1 MSLAQADPEA
11 ECKLDVAAKQE
22 PRFGSSL
29 LQLSLQP
36 TTSKAEEGVQQLA
49 LVVLKK
55 YVKEHWHESSRR
67 FQEPVVQ
74 ETEKACI
81 KQQILLGLSSP
92 SSKVRVAVGM
102 VVAAIAEFDFPL
114 HWPGLLEALVGG
126 IKDRGNM
133 HLVDGSLRCLDM
145 LSQDID
151 ERQLTQ
157 VVPVLM
163 PELLDIV
170 SSGRCDAVMQHRAL
184 SILRGLLVQLGVL
197 SGAFQRQVRDLMV
210 PLLIP
215 WFPVLSSILGSPLTQ
230 APSCWAL
237 KQEALQVVVQLVS
250 FFSKPLQEPIASL
263 LAPCWA
269 MFMGGVPVYQ
279 SLLVEAEDKQD
290 TAEVDGSDEE
300 QLETEGE
307 SIGLEAMYAQ
317 MFELLLAIVGS
328 PRLSKCIRPVVTQM
342 AYTCIAYMQMT
353 ATQVESWASNA
364 NAYVADEEEETF
376 TARVSGE
383 LLLEEIVTSLG
394 GTEVLM
400 EVFTAVEQRFEETAQ
415 VLYPKTEPAS
425 PLLEQDQ
432 EDSPACKRAVL
443 MREAAMV
450 ALGVLA
456 PHIMQLTTRKC
467 TKGSTKRSRS
477 MDASDAKTMPSR
489 MEAILSCMIK
499 YDLQRAHKSPFLAG
513 RALWAASK
521 LSSLLEP
528 AQADVLLQAACA
540 GIHSSL
546 PPPVRIGACRALV
559 TLLPSISKH
568 TAAVAAAATQAAPAP
583 TAQQG
588 SSAGG
593 ADRNVG
599 AAAGAAA
606 AVAKLAPF
614 LPHLYSGL
622 VLLLGECC
630 DESLHLVL
638 ETLAVVLRLDPQGAV
653 VLQYLP
659 QVASP
664 VLDVWAKN
672 VADPLISE
680 DALSVLGV
688 IAQQPACLQPL
699 AQQLLP
705 TLTSVVFN
713 PGSQSS
719 IMLEGCLQM
728 LRLLVLTPKRVSPE
742 AAVTAAVSSGL
753 CPLLP
758 PPEPTASPEQQQAHH
773 ELRSQ
778 QVRQLQQQVQQQQ
791 HQLQLGVAQQ
801 VHVSVLQALLR
812 LISSSD
818 DPGVQQS
825 AQQLLCQLIRTGRA
839 DLLSWGG
846 ADPQASVQALVLA
859 AQHLL
864 RPGTDEGCGALA
876 GDLVFEMLT
885 SFPAHL
891 MAPYLPELLKQVVS
905 RLVTVN
911 SSPLVCGLLMVL
923 ARLAHTDHNALITT
937 LASMTVTLPGGQTGC
952 ALDASLAVWLDRC
965 EELQGRY
972 HLTLAVTALGLLL
985 ESSHPRLEQVVVKG
999 RRLDVQQGVK
1009 TRSQVQAAGGE
1020 KYNMVP
1026 APLKILA
1033 LMGDLLAGVQ
1043 ETGDC
1048 IRGTD
1053 GSTDDSESEGEEEEG
1068 AFEEYGS
1075 EEELEDLGEGE
1086 VDAATYAEDKM
1097 GAFLKDN
1104 HQDEG
1109 AGGDVMLHEGEGGDA
1124 PAGDPIAR
1132 VRLSSWLPDFFV
1144 RLSLTLPGQQLLQAA
1159 GAHAMTAR
1167 QLSAV
1172 RKPID
1177 ASRLTNPPQ

>member
-1 MSLAQADPEA
+1 
-11 ECKLDVAAKQE
+11 
-22 PRFGSSL
+22 
-29 LQLSLQP
+29 
-36 TTSKAEEGVQQLA
+36 
-49 LVVLKK
+49 
-55 YVKEHWHESSRR
+55 
-67 FQEPVVQ
+67 
-74 ETEKACI
+74 
-81 KQQILLGLSSP
+81 
-92 SSKVRVAVGM
+92 
-102 VVAAIAEFDFPL
+102 
-114 HWPGLLEALVGG
+114 
-126 IKDRGNM
+126 
-133 HLVDGSLRCLDM
+133 M

-170 SSGRCDAVMQHRAL
+170 SSGRYNAVMQHKAL

-215 WFPVLSSILGSPLTQ
+215 WLPVLSSILGSRLTQ

-250 FFSKPLQEPIASL
+250 FFSKPLQEAIASL
-263 LAPCWA
+263 LAPCWL
-269 MFMGGVPVYQ
+269 MFVGGVPVYQ
-279 SLLVEAEDKQD
+279 M
-290 TAEVDGSDEE
+290 TY
-300 QLETEGE
+300 
-307 SIGLEAMYAQ
+307 M
-317 MFELLLAIVGS
+317 
-328 PRLSKCIRPVVTQM
+328 
-342 AYTCIAYMQMT
+342 CIAYMQMT

-383 LLLEEIVTSLG
+383 LLLEEIATSLG
-394 GTEVLM
+394 GSDVLM
-400 EVFTAVEQRFEETAQ
+400 EVFTAVEQRFRETAEPTTRNCIQ
-415 VLYPKTEPAS
+415 IGSRRISHSCKTSWQTCSADAGS
-425 PLLEQDQ
+425 D
-432 EDSPACKRAVL
+432 DDGIGRAVL

-456 PHIMQLTTRKC
+456 PHITQLTTRM
-467 TKGSTKRSRS
+467 KGSIKRGRS
-477 MDASDAKTMPSR
+477 VDALDVKTLLSR

-499 YDLQRAHKSPFLAG
+499 HDLQRAHKSPFLAG

-521 LSSLLEP
+521 FSSLLDP

-540 GIHSSL
+540 VLTRS
-546 PPPVRIGACRALV
+546 
-559 TLLPSISKH
+559 
-568 TAAVAAAATQAAPAP
+568 APAVL
-583 TAQQG
+583 QG
-588 SSAGG
+588 LFGG
-593 ADRNVG
+593 EADRNVG

-606 AVAKLAPF
+606 AAAKLAPF

-664 VLDVWAKN
+664 VLDVWAKS
-672 VADPLISE
+672 VADPLIGE

-705 TLTSVVFN
+705 TLASVVSN
-713 PGSQSS
+713 PESQSS

-742 AAVTAAVSSGL
+742 AAVTAAVLSGM
-753 CPLLP
+753 CPLIP
-758 PPEPTASPEQQQAHH
+758 SPEPTASPEQQHAQH

-778 QVRQLQQQVQQQQ
+778 QIGQLQQQVQQQQ

-812 LISSSD
+812 LISSCD

-846 ADPQASVQALVLA
+846 ADPQATLRALVVA

-864 RPGTDEGCGALA
+864 QPGIDEGCGALA
-876 GDLVFEMLT
+876 GELMFEMLT
-885 SFPAHL
+885 AFPAQL

-911 SSPLVCGLLMVL
+911 LSPLVCGLLLVM
-923 ARLAHTDHNALITT
+923 ARLAHSDHNAFITT
-937 LASMTVTLPGGQTGC
+937 LASMSVTLPGGQTAC
-952 ALDASLAVWLDRC
+952 AFDASLAVWLDRC
-965 EELQGRY
+965 GELQGRY

-985 ESSHPRLEQVVVKG
+985 ESSHPRLEQVMVKG
-999 RRLDVQQGVK
+999 KRLDVQQGVK
-1009 TRSQVQAAGGE
+1009 TRSQVQAAGG
-1020 KYNMVP
+1020 KQHNMVP

-1033 LMGDLLAGVQ
+1033 LMGDLLADVQ

-1048 IRGTD
+1048 IRGT
-1053 GSTDDSESEGEEEEG
+1053 GSSTDDSESEGEEEGE
-1068 AFEEYGS
+1068 AFGECSS
-1075 EEELEDLGEGE
+1075 EEELGDLGEGE
-1086 VDAATYAEDKM
+1086 GALERVAAQPLCAAVPDAAWAATSPGCSCTCNDAPP
-1097 GAFLKDN
+1097 
-1104 HQDEG
+1104 
-1109 AGGDVMLHEGEGGDA
+1109 DVGCAQAHRGKQADA
-1124 PAGDPIAR
+1124 PATIEGSFRLNERLLDRGMQVPAHISRAIPEWVFPNGAGSPVRHQIRPDAISVLPIPGRQTHLDPSKI
-1132 VRLSSWLPDFFV
+1132 
-1144 RLSLTLPGQQLLQAA
+1144 
-1159 GAHAMTAR
+1159 
-1167 QLSAV
+1167 
-1172 RKPID
+1172 
-1177 ASRLTNPPQ
+1177 PPQDRDIHLVELKGYKGWPTA